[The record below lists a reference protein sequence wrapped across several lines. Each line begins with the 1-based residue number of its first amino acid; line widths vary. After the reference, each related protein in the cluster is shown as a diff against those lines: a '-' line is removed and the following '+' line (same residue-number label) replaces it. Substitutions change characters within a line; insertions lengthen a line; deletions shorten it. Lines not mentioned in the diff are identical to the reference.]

1 LLSSSRCRA
10 PREAAR
16 LSALRAAQR
25 HVCRAA
31 VDEQRG
37 RASAGSMDSSPALT
51 PRRGGHPQG
60 VGRATPKQ
68 PRSRRRPLSSV
79 STSTSP
85 AASCCP
91 PGPTSPPRA
100 LPRPHA
106 PHWPTNP
113 RRRPPGGTPHRRP
126 TRPTHTTVEE
136 PSSELLSSRCPQNL
150 GATSLS
156 CPRRR
161 PRPPHHRS
169 WPDLAGALPARHG
182 ERAPLL
188 CPWTGQQRELG
199 LMPDLA
205 GPFGWA
211 RPKPTASGGPTC
223 TV

>member
-10 PREAAR
+10 PREAAH
-16 LSALRAAQR
+16 LSALCAAQR
-25 HVCRAA
+25 RVCRAA

-37 RASAGSMDSSPALT
+37 RASAGAMDASLLRLPDIVAVLKVSGEQRPE
-51 PRRGGHPQG
+51 
-60 VGRATPKQ
+60 Q

-79 STSTSP
+79 STSTLP
-85 AASCCP
+85 AASGRP

-106 PHWPTNP
+106 PRRPTNP
-113 RRRPPGGTPHRRP
+113 RRQPPGGTPHQRP

-136 PSSELLSSRCPQNL
+136 PSGELLSSRCPQNL
-150 GATSLS
+150 GGTSLS
-156 CPRRR
+156 CPRCR
-161 PRPPHHRS
+161 PRPPCRRS
-169 WPDLAGALPARHG
+169 WQDLAGASPARHG

-188 CPWTGQQRELG
+188 R
-199 LMPDLA
+199 
-205 GPFGWA
+205 PFGWA